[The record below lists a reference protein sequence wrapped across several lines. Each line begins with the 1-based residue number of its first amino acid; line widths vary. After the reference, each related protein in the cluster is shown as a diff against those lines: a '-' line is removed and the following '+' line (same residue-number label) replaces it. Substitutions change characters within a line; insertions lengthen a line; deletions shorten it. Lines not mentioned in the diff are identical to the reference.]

1 MFLYLIACLKCMSTY
16 LYFLLTFLTYLPCE
30 SKKKE
35 VDPSHGS
42 ERSPCFSTLP
52 KLVLCDRKY
61 EHELKKTVKYKS
73 QYLTQILHWFTYLWS
88 S

>member
-1 MFLYLIACLKCMSTY
+1 MFLYLIVCLKCMSTY

-42 ERSPCFSTLP
+42 VRSPCFSTLP
-52 KLVLCDRKY
+52 KLFLCDRKY

-73 QYLTQILHWFTYLWS
+73 QYLTQILRWFTYLWS

>member
-1 MFLYLIACLKCMSTY
+1 MFLYLIVCLKCMSTY

-52 KLVLCDRKY
+52 KLFLCDRKY